1 MRRAAGIVCFSVVR
15 RASYSRTLSGHSQR
29 GNVKSNL
36 RIPQH
41 GVPPLGGG
49 AWANT
54 MTLKMFGA
62 IEKAG
67 APPAEAGTP
76 NLRIQAHD
84 LGNRPLP
91 VPLLP
96 PREERGKKA
105 AVRSSTKM
113 S

>member
-15 RASYSRTLSGHSQR
+15 RASYSRTLSGHSKR

-76 NLRIQAHD
+76 NIRIQE
-84 LGNRPLP
+84 G
-91 VPLLP
+91 
-96 PREERGKKA
+96 RGPGFYKDVTPTALRKHGDF
-105 AVRSSTKM
+105 
-113 S
+113 